1 MPQSK
6 KHKKKALIEATIV
19 MILLIILMF
28 ISGMTYLDPPPET
41 GIAVNFGTSDV
52 GSGVVQPQHNTPQPK
67 PVQQQPEQQPETQPE
82 VKDDV
87 LTQDTE
93 EAPVIKEK
101 PNKPKPKPTPK
112 PVKPKP
118 KPKPTPDKN
127 ISDILNNVN
136 NAPGS
141 NTNNASGEGN
151 DNQAG
156 DKGDTSGD
164 VNASGYYG
172 TGGSG
177 GGGTGN
183 YRLGNRQALSK
194 PTPQFSCN
202 EGGRVVVKIYVSRNG
217 KVLSAR
223 AVPRIPG
230 SVRSNTNAPCL
241 TKAAVQAAKQTKWN
255 KDNKAPE
262 RQYGYIIYNFKVTE

>member
-1 MPQSK
+1 MQND
-6 KHKKKALIEATIV
+6 KHKKKAIVEATIV

-52 GSGVVQPQHNTPQPK
+52 GSGMVQPQHNTQQPK
-67 PVQQQPEQQPETQPE
+67 PVQQQAQQETVTKPE

-93 EAPVIKEK
+93 DAPVIKEK

-136 NAPGS
+136 NAPGDQE
-141 NTNNASGEGN
+141 NNSSGEGN
-151 DNQAG
+151 DNQSG
-156 DKGDTSGD
+156 DKGDVSGD
-164 VNASGYYG
+164 PNASGYYG
-172 TGGSG
+172 NGGKGG

-183 YRLGNRQALSK
+183 YRLGNRKALSK
-194 PTPQFSCN
+194 PTPVFECN
-202 EGGRVVVKIYVSRNG
+202 EGGRLVVKIWVNRSG
-217 KVLSAR
+217 KVINAK
-223 AVPRIPG
+223 AVNRIPG
-230 SVRSNTNAPCL
+230 SVTSNTNAPCL
-241 TKAAVQAAKQTKWN
+241 VKAAEQAAKQTKWN
-255 KDNKAPE
+255 VDNKAPE
-262 RQYGYIIYNFKVTE
+262 RQYGYIIYSFKVTE